1 MTKLISI
8 CVPVYNEEQNIEP
21 LYEALLPVMAQVS
34 DRYDFELL
42 FTDNHS
48 SDKTF
53 EVLER
58 LARRDSRVRAMRF
71 SRNFGFQRSIFTAYI
86 SARGAAAV
94 EIDCDLQDPPPLIL
108 EFIR

>member
-8 CVPVYNEEQNIEP
+8 CVPVYNEDQNIEP
-21 LYEALLPVMAQVS
+21 LYEALLLVMAQVS

-48 SDKTF
+48 SDRTF

-58 LARRDSRVRAMRF
+58 LARRDSRVRVMRF
-71 SRNFGFQRSIFTAYI
+71 SRR
-86 SARGAAAV
+86 R
-94 EIDCDLQDPPPLIL
+94 
-108 EFIR
+108 